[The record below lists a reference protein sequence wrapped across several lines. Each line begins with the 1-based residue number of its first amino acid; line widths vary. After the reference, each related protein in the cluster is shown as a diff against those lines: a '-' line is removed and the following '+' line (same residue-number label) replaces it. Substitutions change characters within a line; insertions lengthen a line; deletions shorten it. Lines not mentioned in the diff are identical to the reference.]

1 MVLMLEKDA
10 FVVLK
15 RVKLVSLAI
24 PGSSMHELI
33 PDSRVR
39 TAERPDGACSC
50 SK

>member
-1 MVLMLEKDA
+1 MLEKDA

-15 RVKLVSLAI
+15 RVKVVSLTI

-39 TAERPDGACSC
+39 TADRPDGTFLC

>member
-1 MVLMLEKDA
+1 MVCMLEKEA

-15 RVKLVSLAI
+15 RVKFVSLTI

-39 TAERPDGACSC
+39 TAERPEGTFRC